1 MPGLPFEAFQVGQ
14 TITSDEIT
22 ITAADVNAFAALTG
36 DTNPIHL
43 DAEYAASHAFGQRVA
58 HGLLG
63 LSVAIGLAW
72 KVGFLEGTILA
83 LREIDRWKFST
94 PIYLND
100 RIRVRTTVSETKL
113 VRRLGG
119 GLVTFGVEILNQ
131 NDAVV
136 QHGNWI
142 VLVISQESDSP

>member
-1 MPGLPFEAFQVGQ
+1 MPGLPFEAFEVGQ
-14 TITSDEIT
+14 TYTSDEIT
-22 ITAADVNAFAALTG
+22 ISEADVNAFAALTG

-43 DAEYAASHAFGQRVA
+43 DADYAATHAFGQRVA

-63 LSVAIGLAW
+63 LSIAIGLAW

-100 RIRVRTTVSETKL
+100 RIRVRTVVQETKP

-119 GLVTFGVEILNQ
+119 GLVTFYVEILNQ
-131 NDAVV
+131 SDAVV
-136 QHGNWI
+136 QHGDWI
-142 VLVISQESDSP
+142 VLIGNQAVN

>member
-1 MPGLPFEAFQVGQ
+1 MPGLRYEDYEVGQ
-14 TITSDEIT
+14 TYISDEIS
-22 ITAADVNAFAALTG
+22 ITEADVNTFAALTG

-43 DAEYAASHAFGQRVA
+43 DAEYAATQVFGQRVA
-58 HGLLG
+58 HGLLA
-63 LSVAIGLAW
+63 LSIAVGLAW
-72 KVGFLEGTILA
+72 KVSFLEGTILA

-100 RIRVRTTVSETKL
+100 RIRVRTVVRETKP

-119 GLVTFGVEILNQ
+119 GLVTFEVEILNQ
-131 NDAVV
+131 SNEIV

-142 VLVISQESDSP
+142 VLVASQG

>member
-1 MPGLPFEAFQVGQ
+1 MPGLRYEDYEVGQ
-14 TITSDEIT
+14 TYISDEIS
-22 ITAADVNAFAALTG
+22 ITEADVNTFAALTG

-43 DAEYAASHAFGQRVA
+43 DAEYAATQVFGQRVA
-58 HGLLG
+58 HGLLA
-63 LSVAIGLAW
+63 LSIAVGLAW
-72 KVGFLEGTILA
+72 KVSFLEGSILA

-100 RIRVRTTVSETKL
+100 RIRVRTVVRETKP

-119 GLVTFGVEILNQ
+119 GLVTFEVEILNQ
-131 NDAVV
+131 ANEIV

-142 VLVISQESDSP
+142 VLVASQG

>member
-1 MPGLPFEAFQVGQ
+1 MPGLPFEAFEVGQ
-14 TITSDEIT
+14 THTSDEIT
-22 ITAADVNAFAALTG
+22 ITEADVQQFAALTG

-43 DAEYAASHAFGQRVA
+43 DAAYAATHAFGQRVA

-63 LSVAIGLAW
+63 LSIAIGLAW

-83 LREIDRWKFST
+83 LREIDRWKFSV

-100 RIRVRTTVSETKL
+100 SIRVRTVVKETKA

-119 GLVTFGVEILNQ
+119 GLVVLDVEIINQ
-131 NDAVV
+131 EGVVV
-136 QHGNWI
+136 QHGDWTL
-142 VLVISQESDSP
+142 LVISQDPPKS